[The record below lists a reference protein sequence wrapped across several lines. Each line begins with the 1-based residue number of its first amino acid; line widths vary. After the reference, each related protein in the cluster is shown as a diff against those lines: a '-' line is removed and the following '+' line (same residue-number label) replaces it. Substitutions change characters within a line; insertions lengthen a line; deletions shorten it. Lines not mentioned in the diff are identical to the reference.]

1 MKRVLHISR
10 DLVERHVR
18 LNADERH
25 HRAQS
30 NVVNAEM
37 RKGAV
42 MQKMSIVIETA
53 WAQGK
58 GNGVSTSFLHTA
70 FV

>member
-1 MKRVLHISR
+1 MYVCTLMNVITVLKAMS
-10 DLVERHVR
+10 
-18 LNADERH
+18 
-25 HRAQS
+25 
-30 NVVNAEM
+30 VVNAEM

-58 GNGVSTSFLHTA
+58 GNGVSTGFLHTA
-70 FV
+70 FVQSTLWGLHWA